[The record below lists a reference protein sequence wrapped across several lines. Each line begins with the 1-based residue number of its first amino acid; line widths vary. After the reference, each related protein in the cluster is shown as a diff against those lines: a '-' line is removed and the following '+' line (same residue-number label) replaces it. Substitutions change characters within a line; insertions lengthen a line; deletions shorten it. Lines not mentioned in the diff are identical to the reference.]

1 VGYWKKIFKT
11 KGIEG
16 IKLGYKGSPG
26 YLTEEQTAEIVEW
39 LKNKECWN
47 LDDLVTYVEQEL
59 GVSYKSKQSPA

>member
-1 VGYWKKIFKT
+1 MGYWKNIFKT
-11 KGIEG
+11 TGIEG

-26 YLTEEQTAEIVEW
+26 YLTEEQTAEVVEW
-39 LKNKECWN
+39 LKNKEYWN